1 VRASDS
7 LPATAS
13 AEPTPIVAHQR
24 LLHRLLDSWRLVLAV
39 LAPAVVL
46 IWVQLASLYGSQHPL
61 AQSVSM
67 ARALEDGA
75 LSPPEGLA
83 SAPVRHLP
91 LTRADPQG
99 TALWLQLDLP
109 RPERGDE
116 LWAVALSYR
125 PAVRVYL
132 NGALLADTD
141 PGAYVTGSGSGHK
154 GQFVLGQ
161 RELQLSLPAGA
172 LLGEQPQ
179 LQVRLAAPGSHHATL
194 SPVLVGP
201 VQALKAA
208 GNSAENWAWLRS
220 ITAGAGVLVAMFLG
234 LVAWVRREEP
244 LYALS
249 AAHVALL
256 ALLLMPYVLPSQPL
270 PSPWWRMLLDAADLI
285 AKALLLVLMA
295 RWVGVWGRGLQR
307 ALLVLLAIG
316 LPWDA
321 WAAWHNLGWSNFNH
335 PWPWWALGSRALL
348 LGGALALALGALL
361 RRHHFAAWGNAV
373 LVSLSVLTW
382 TWVSLASLVLRVPVV
397 DSNALAHAGWVLWVA
412 LLLQRHFVDGA
423 RRDAGLRQHLAQ
435 ELAQRSAA
443 LEAAHAARARAERE
457 QAAAEQRQQLLQD
470 LHDGL
475 GARLLTVRLQAS
487 TLSPDALVK
496 ELDAC
501 LLEMRLSVD
510 SLTET
515 RGDLGV
521 LLGSWRHRVTKLLQH
536 AGLEMDWRVIQ
547 APELPCLRGNGAL
560 ELVRWLQEAL
570 SNTLRHAEAKRLI
583 VATEVD
589 ATHLTLWWVDDGV
602 GLSPTAHTGC
612 GRAGLAARAKRL
624 GGSLQVISPAPRMQ
638 LHEGVGTALALR
650 LPLH

>member
-1 VRASDS
+1 MSVSDS
-7 LPATAS
+7 LPTPPP
-13 AEPTPIVAHQR
+13 AEVSQRVAPQR

-39 LAPAVVL
+39 LAPALVL
-46 IWVQLASLYGSQHPL
+46 MWVQLASLYGTQHPQAL
-61 AQSVSM
+61 SVSM
-67 ARALEDGA
+67 ARVLEDA
-75 LSPPEGLA
+75 SLTPPAALA

-91 LTRADPQG
+91 LTRVDPDG
-99 TALWLQLDLP
+99 EALWLQLALP
-109 RPERGDE
+109 RPERSDE
-116 LWAVALSYR
+116 IWGLNLSYR

-141 PGAYVTGSGSGHK
+141 PGVYIRGSGQK

-161 RELQLSLPAGA
+161 RELRLTLPAGA

-179 LQVRLAAPGSHHATL
+179 LQVRLAAPGTHHATL

-201 VQALKAA
+201 VRALNTQ
-208 GNSAENWAWLRS
+208 GNSAESWAWLRA

-295 RWVGVWGRGLQR
+295 RWVGVWGPGLQR

-348 LGGALALALGALL
+348 LGGALALALAALL

-397 DSNALAHAGWVLWVA
+397 DSNALAHAGWVVWVA

-443 LEAAHAARARAERE
+443 LEAAHAARAKAERE

-475 GARLLTVRLQAS
+475 GARLLTVRLQAGS
-487 TLSPDALVK
+487 LSPEALVK

-536 AGLEMDWRVIQ
+536 AGLEMDWRVIH

-583 VATEVD
+583 VGTEVD
-589 ATHLTLWWVDDGV
+589 GKHITLWWVDDGV
-602 GLSPTAHTGC
+602 GLSPSAHTGS
-612 GRAGLAARAKRL
+612 GRASLAARAKRM

-638 LHEGVGTALALR
+638 LQEGVGTALALR